1 MVDPRLLCSTCAG
14 VHVTL
19 DQTLVVGMCRLLESI
34 METVSVYLMKE
45 KKKQEKRERLWKRNH
60 PWSCDES
67 MFVFALMWSV
77 RQLTALAV
85 ILSDF
90 IKNFIQDNTIL
101 EKRNL

>member
-1 MVDPRLLCSTCAG
+1 
-14 VHVTL
+14 
-19 DQTLVVGMCRLLESI
+19 

-45 KKKQEKRERLWKRNH
+45 KEKRRKRRDCGKKTI
-60 PWSCDES
+60 PELRWS

-77 RQLTALAV
+77 GATVDSPGRDA
-85 ILSDF
+85 LSDF